1 MLSKCGVITHTHTLS
16 LSLSVA
22 PPTSLPPLSLFLS
35 FPSLPLSP
43 SLSSLVPDAEI
54 MYLVSELISE
64 LPGLQEGQ
72 YRVLISHTSLLSS
85 LLSYCSVPR
94 HRHKELNNLLQ
105 KITVRMSLLYH
116 YKYMCYRRSRDSR
129 VKKYVVHYTVYYM

>member
-1 MLSKCGVITHTHTLS
+1 MLSKHSGIISLS
-16 LSLSVA
+16 LSLS
-22 PPTSLPPLSLFLS
+22 LS
-35 FPSLPLSP
+35 FPPTLPTC
-43 SLSSLVPDAEI
+43 SLVPDAEI

-94 HRHKELNNLLQ
+94 HRHKELNTLLQ
-105 KITVRMSLLYH
+105 KITVRPPYS
-116 YKYMCYRRSRDSR
+116 KS
-129 VKKYVVHYTVYYM
+129 V